1 MTLSKRSNGY
11 YYVYYLQSN
20 GKRTSISTG
29 TKIKAEALKFFSNFK
44 KNLEE
49 RKLQKLKSIPLQ
61 QLINDFLQFSLTV
74 HKPKTFKGYKIT
86 LKFLFEFFDNIPI
99 KDITTAKLND
109 YFVQRINSSSLYQAR
124 KDFICINSMFNRAVA
139 EGYLI
144 KNPCDNIKRFKI
156 PQKQPLFFT
165 ELQFDLLLSVID
177 SKVIR
182 DIVILAVQ
190 TGMRQS
196 EILNLKWNQINFKDR
211 FIILDNQT
219 NITKSK
225 KVRTIPLSI
234 KALQILTER
243 QLTEKTEFV
252 FTINDRPINQD
263 FLSHKFHKYVLKAN
277 INPKLNFHSLRH
289 TFASWLVQKGVSIYE
304 VQKLLGHS
312 SVSVTQ
318 IYAHLQPDNLR
329 GAIEKLNDVST
340 N

>member
-11 YYVYYLQSN
+11 YYVYYLQPN
-20 GKRTSISTG
+20 GKRTSISTA
-29 TKIKAEALKFFSNFK
+29 TKIKAEALKFLANFQK
-44 KNLEE
+44 ELEE
-49 RKLQKLKSIPLQ
+49 RKFQKLKSILLQ
-61 QLINDFLQFSLTV
+61 ELINDFFQFSLTV

-86 LKFLFEFFDNIPI
+86 LKFLFEYFGNIPI
-99 KDITTAKLND
+99 KEITTVKLND
-109 YFVQRINSSSLYQAR
+109 YFVQRINTSSIYQAR

-139 EGYLI
+139 EGYLV

-196 EILNLKWNQINFKDR
+196 EILNLKWNQVNFKDR
-211 FIILDNQT
+211 FIILDNQS
-219 NITKSK
+219 NVTKSK

-243 QLTEKTEFV
+243 QLTERTEFV
-252 FTINDRPINQD
+252 FTINDRPINQN

-329 GAIEKLNDVST
+329 GAIEKLNDIST